1 MEYCGSEEKNSSRFA
16 FSMLHLF
23 FSNGII
29 NYNGLL
35 VQTKELK
42 SEVVTMDKK
51 EQIKI
56 IQEDFKNAQS
66 ILTAIGDE
74 TRQVILMVLMES
86 DCKTGMRV
94 GEITEK
100 THLSRP
106 AVSHQLKIL
115 KDIGIVRM
123 REEGTKN
130 YYYINVSEKL
140 NILKKLVLDIED
152 LVKEL

>member
-1 MEYCGSEEKNSSRFA
+1 MMN
-16 FSMLHLF
+16 
-23 FSNGII
+23 
-29 NYNGLL
+29 
-35 VQTKELK
+35 
-42 SEVVTMDKK
+42 KK
-51 EQIKI
+51 EQIKM

-74 TRQVILMVLMES
+74 TRQIILLVLMES
-86 DCKTGMRV
+86 DCKSGMRV

-115 KDIGIVRM
+115 KDIGIVKM

-130 YYYINVSEKL
+130 FYYINVFEKL
-140 NILKKLVLDIED
+140 DILKKLVLDIEH
-152 LVKEL
+152 LMKSTM